1 MNLNETVMERLS
13 TDKYQVIQFVADLN
27 KTNNYLIVDKS
38 KNAILI
44 DAGSYNDGNELIEFL
59 QSEDIEIQSVFLTH
73 SHVDHTIGLKYLE
86 QFSKIQYFGSTNCLI
101 ELKDCKRNYSKYKEG
116 VESFEIE
123 LKGAISCGHGDHFT
137 LLGLNVTTFLTP
149 GHSPGCMC
157 IQIDDLL
164 FTGDFLMADYTTP
177 TNLPNSNKKDFITS
191 SKFVENYVLPKVN
204 YVFSGHGS
212 ILNLNNNN
220 VKS

>member
-1 MNLNETVMERLS
+1 MERLS
-13 TDKYQVIQFVADLN
+13 TDKYHVIQFIADLN
-27 KTNNYLIVDKS
+27 KTNDYLIVDKL

-44 DAGSYNDGNELIEFL
+44 DAGNYNKVNELIEYIH
-59 QSEDIEIQSVFLTH
+59 SENIVLKSVFLTH
-73 SHVDHTIGLKYLE
+73 SHVDHTIGLKYLK
-86 QFSKIQYFGSTNCLI
+86 QFNSIQYFGSANCLV
-101 ELKDCKRNYSKYKEG
+101 ELNDCKRNYSKYKEG
-116 VESFEIE
+116 IEPFEIE
-123 LKGAISCGHGDHFT
+123 LQNAVCCSHGDQFS

-177 TNLPNSNKKDFITS
+177 TNLPNSNKRDFIISTE
-191 SKFVENYVLPKVN
+191 FLENYVLPKVN

-212 ILNLNNNN
+212 ILNLNKNN